1 MNTRSTELNYSLA
14 QLLKALLDQNGSDLH
29 ITSNSPPRLRIN
41 GLLLP
46 LDLPPLSGD
55 QTMLLC
61 YSILTE
67 EQKKD
72 FEGNK
77 EIDLSFSIK
86 GICRFRANIFY
97 QRGNVGGVFRVIPSR
112 IPAFREL
119 GLPRHIE
126 EFCSMPRGLVLVTGP
141 TGSGK
146 STTLAAMIDNIN
158 NKYQKHIVTIEDP
171 IEFIHSNKHSIVNQ
185 RELGSDTDGF
195 SKALK
200 SCLRQDPD
208 VVLVGELRD
217 LETISL
223 AITTAE
229 TGHLVFGT
237 LHTNSC
243 VSTINRIIDAFPAHQ
258 QSQVR
263 TQLSFTLMGV
273 MSQLLIPSLEG
284 KRVACIE
291 MMVPNSA
298 IRALIRDNKIHQIY
312 SSMQI
317 GQESSNMRTMNQAL
331 LDLVATRKISDKTA
345 LGIAQDPIEMAEL
358 LNKYYGRGGQVG
370 QKPRVPKGR

>member
-1 MNTRSTELNYSLA
+1 MNTMNTRSTELNYSLP
-14 QLLKALLDQNGSDLH
+14 QLLKALIDQNGSDLH

-46 LDLPPLSGD
+46 LDLPPLTSD

-67 EQKKD
+67 EQKKN

-86 GICRFRANIFY
+86 GLCRFRGNIFH
-97 QRGNVGGVFRVIPSR
+97 QRGSVGGVFRVIPTR
-112 IPAFREL
+112 IPEFKEL
-119 GLPRHIE
+119 GLPHYVE
-126 EFCSMPRGLVLVTGP
+126 DFCKMPRGLVLVTGP

-146 STTLAAMIDNIN
+146 STTLASMIDNIN
-158 NKYQKHIVTIEDP
+158 NRYQKHIVTIEDP
-171 IEFIHSNKHSIVNQ
+171 IEFMHPNKHSIVNQ

-217 LETISL
+217 LETIAL

-243 VSTINRIIDAFPAHQ
+243 VSSINRIIDAFPSHQ
-258 QSQVR
+258 QAQVR

-273 MSQLLIPSLEG
+273 MSQLLIPSLNG
-284 KRVACIE
+284 SRVACIE
-291 MMVPNSA
+291 MMHGHVHGCQ
-298 IRALIRDNKIHQIY
+298 L
-312 SSMQI
+312 
-317 GQESSNMRTMNQAL
+317 
-331 LDLVATRKISDKTA
+331 
-345 LGIAQDPIEMAEL
+345 
-358 LNKYYGRGGQVG
+358 
-370 QKPRVPKGR
+370 

>member
-1 MNTRSTELNYSLA
+1 MSTRSTELNYSLP

-46 LDLPPLSGD
+46 LDLPPLTAD

-67 EQKKD
+67 EQKKN
-72 FEGNK
+72 FESNK

-86 GICRFRANIFY
+86 GLCRFRANVFH
-97 QRGNVGGVFRVIPSR
+97 QRGSVGGVFRVIPTR
-112 IPAFREL
+112 IPEFREL
-119 GLPRHIE
+119 GLPHYIE
-126 EFCSMPRGLVLVTGP
+126 EFCKMPRGLVLVTGP

-171 IEFIHSNKHSIVNQ
+171 IEFIHKNKHSIVNQ
-185 RELGSDTDGF
+185 RELGSDTDTF
-195 SKALK
+195 AKALK

-243 VSTINRIIDAFPAHQ
+243 VSSINRIIDAFPAHQ

-273 MSQLLIPSLEG
+273 MSQLLIPSLSG

-291 MMVPNSA
+291 MMAPNSA
-298 IRALIRDNKIHQIY
+298 IRALIRENKIHQIY
-312 SSMQI
+312 SAMQI
-317 GQESSNMRTMNQAL
+317 GQESSHMRTMNQAL
-331 LDLVATRKISDKTA
+331 LDLVAIRKINDKTA
-345 LGIAQDPIEMAEL
+345 MGIAQDPVEMAEL
-358 LNKYYGRGGQVG
+358 LNKFYSRGGTPG
-370 QKPRVPKGR
+370 KPNRR